1 MLTAAL
7 EWSVPILL
15 FLCGIALIVAATLN
29 ATTIKWGV
37 GLCLLGVGYS
47 LMLIRTESF
56 SAIKPLGEDL
66 LILSGIA
73 ICCHAFAS
81 KFKLRVL
88 SVFDALIVFL
98 ALAAAAFSLFYFQS
112 IRLESL
118 SVLTGCAV
126 LLLSYLSRVKFGTR
140 TASEWILILVFYF
153 AFFCLLV
160 QAAAYIFVQDVD
172 PKVGLWSNSIWG
184 VFLQYTG
191 LFGGLILALSV
202 LLTINLDII
211 TAYRDKI
218 SRVPDTLP
226 VSKSRALD
234 QSSVTVEASVLHSGA
249 EMQHSSS
256 TSADFSKTATISMNG
271 VNQREVEQT
280 EFPDMDE
287 AIRAC
292 LAKLTSAAE
301 FSRSPRARKFL
312 IYIVEETLSGR
323 ADRIKEYTIALDVF
337 DRKSGHDFAGDS
349 LVRTS
354 AKRLRQTLD
363 AYNNGKGKL
372 EPIHISIPK
381 GSYIPKFFRNIPS
394 DINPV

>member
-15 FLCGIALIVAATLN
+15 FLCGIALIVAAKLN

-81 KFKLRVL
+81 KFKIRVL
-88 SVFDALIVFL
+88 SILDALVIFL
-98 ALAAAAFSLFYFQS
+98 SLATAAFSLFYFQS
-112 IRLESL
+112 VRLESL
-118 SVLTGCAV
+118 SILIGCAF

-140 TASEWILILVFYF
+140 IASELILIFVFSL
-153 AFFCLLV
+153 AFLCLLV

-172 PKVGLWSNSIWG
+172 PKIGLWSNSIWG

-211 TAYRDKI
+211 AAYRDRI
-218 SRVPDTLP
+218 SRVSDTLP
-226 VSKSRALD
+226 LSKSRALD

-249 EMQHSSS
+249 EIMHS
-256 TSADFSKTATISMNG
+256 SADFSKTSTISMNG
-271 VNQREVEQT
+271 VKQREVEQT

-292 LAKLTSAAE
+292 LAKLTSSAE

-337 DRKSGHDFAGDS
+337 DRKSGHDLAGDS

-354 AKRLRQTLD
+354 AKRLRQSLD

-372 EPIHISIPK
+372 EPIHIAIPK

>member
-15 FLCGIALIVAATLN
+15 FLCGIALIVAAKLN

-81 KFKLRVL
+81 KFKLRVISIL
-88 SVFDALIVFL
+88 DALIIFL
-98 ALAAAAFSLFYFQS
+98 SLATAAFSLFYFQS
-112 IRLESL
+112 VRLESL
-118 SVLTGCAV
+118 SILIGCAF

-140 TASEWILILVFYF
+140 IASELILIFVFSL
-153 AFFCLLV
+153 AFLCLLV

-172 PKVGLWSNSIWG
+172 PKIGLWSNSIWG

-211 TAYRDKI
+211 AAYRDRI

-226 VSKSRALD
+226 LSKSRALD
-234 QSSVTVEASVLHSGA
+234 QSSATVEASVLHSGA
-249 EMQHSSS
+249 EIMHS
-256 TSADFSKTATISMNG
+256 SADFSKTSTISMNG
-271 VNQREVEQT
+271 VKQREVEQT

-337 DRKSGHDFAGDS
+337 DRKSGHDLAGDS

-354 AKRLRQTLD
+354 AKRLRQSLD

-372 EPIHISIPK
+372 EPIHIAIPK